1 MAGARRS
8 FEVLKGTAAAA
19 EREAAARNT
28 LRGPR
33 QRRGRVPAGGTAR
46 RHRACAGGAP
56 GARGALRRAGG
67 GGRGGGERAG
77 AVGSSASCRAA
88 RSEGGRGRAVL
99 VGRPGGESWRF
110 SQADAALEVPNLVHV
125 RIRCSRSKP
134 FQLLAW

>member
-28 LRGPR
+28 LRGPG

-67 GGRGGGERAG
+67 GGRGARRRGTGG
-77 AVGSSASCRAA
+77 S
-88 RSEGGRGRAVL
+88 GGV
-99 VGRPGGESWRF
+99 
-110 SQADAALEVPNLVHV
+110 V
-125 RIRCSRSKP
+125 RIVPGSPERGWPWPRGTGRK
-134 FQLLAW
+134 AGW